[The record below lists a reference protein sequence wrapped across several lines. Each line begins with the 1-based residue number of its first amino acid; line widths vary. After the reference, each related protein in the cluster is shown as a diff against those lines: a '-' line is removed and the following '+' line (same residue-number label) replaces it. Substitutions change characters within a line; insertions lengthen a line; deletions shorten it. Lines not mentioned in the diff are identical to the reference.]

1 MLPTP
6 DWGSKKT
13 AEAAAKEKET
23 LARLM
28 GYVTLEYTNVSPDT
42 MTSLTAPF
50 HVTNGYRE
58 PFQCNDDGEYTSDGS
73 FNEEQIPLTRL
84 IDAVR

>member
-1 MLPTP
+1 MYLMLPTP

-42 MTSLTAPF
+42 MTKG
-50 HVTNGYRE
+50 NI
-58 PFQCNDDGEYTSDGS
+58 DDGA
-73 FNEEQIPLTRL
+73 IPRYKW
-84 IDAVR
+84 V